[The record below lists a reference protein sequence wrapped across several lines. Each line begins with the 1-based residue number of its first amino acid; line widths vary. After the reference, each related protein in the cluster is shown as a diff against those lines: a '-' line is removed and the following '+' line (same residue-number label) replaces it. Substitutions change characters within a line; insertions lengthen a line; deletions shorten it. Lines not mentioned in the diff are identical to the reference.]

1 MMDGPDLIDFVSKAA
16 LAACGGD
23 VKTHRTALWDVAVAI
38 LADVLRNTDQLS
50 RERMLR
56 GIEPELR
63 ASMDRLERL
72 LNPSP
77 YPRVMH

>member
-23 VKTHRTALWDVAVAI
+23 VKARRTALWDVAVAI
-38 LADVLRNTDQLS
+38 LADVLRQSDELG
-50 RERMLR
+50 RERLLR

-63 ASMDRLERL
+63 ASMDRLEQL
-72 LNPSP
+72 MDLSP
-77 YPRVMH
+77 YPRITH